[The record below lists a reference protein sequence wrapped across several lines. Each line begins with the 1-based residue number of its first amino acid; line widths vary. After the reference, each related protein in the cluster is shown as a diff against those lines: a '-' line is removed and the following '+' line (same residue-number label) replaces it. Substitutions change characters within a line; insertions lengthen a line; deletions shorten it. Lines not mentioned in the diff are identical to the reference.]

1 MADNPADARSLVRRA
16 LAAVLALALVATVG
30 QVAGAQTTE
39 ERLDAARAEFK
50 RLTAEIEDQQGYL
63 AQLGLEAARIAERLE
78 VATGRYEQ
86 ITEQLRNTTLR
97 LRAAQDEYQGLQDRL
112 ESRVR
117 EAYITGPGS
126 SIEFLLGATS
136 LADLSARMEYVNA
149 VTETDAD
156 LATDVQNLRNELSAE
171 QEEQQDLQAKAAEAL
186 RKVEVQEAA
195 INEKLAQQQAVLDD
209 LQDKE
214 ARAEELVDDL
224 EKRYKRELA
233 ALTGLKFYAD
243 GILKVCP
250 VDVPRAVY
258 DGFGAPRYAG
268 GYHPHAGNDIIAPM
282 GTKIF
287 APFDGYARASTN
299 TLGGYAVYVD
309 GADGYVYNAHLMQPG
324 YTGPVTAGTVIG
336 YVGETGDTNTPHDHF
351 EWHPYATP
359 TNWPASPYGYS
370 VIQAGSSPAVNP
382 FPLLQQVC

>member
-1 MADNPADARSLVRRA
+1 
-16 LAAVLALALVATVG
+16 
-30 QVAGAQTTE
+30 
-39 ERLDAARAEFK
+39 
-50 RLTAEIEDQQGYL
+50 
-63 AQLGLEAARIAERLE
+63 
-78 VATGRYEQ
+78 
-86 ITEQLRNTTLR
+86 
-97 LRAAQDEYQGLQDRL
+97 
-112 ESRVR
+112 
-117 EAYITGPGS
+117 
-126 SIEFLLGATS
+126 
-136 LADLSARMEYVNA
+136 
-149 VTETDAD
+149 
-156 LATDVQNLRNELSAE
+156 
-171 QEEQQDLQAKAAEAL
+171 
-186 RKVEVQEAA
+186 
-195 INEKLAQQQAVLDD
+195 VLDD

-233 ALTGLKFYAD
+233 ALTGLTFYAD

-324 YTGPVTAGTVIG
+324 YTGPVTAGQVIG

-351 EWHPYATP
+351 EWHPYVTP
-359 TNWPASPYGYS
+359 SNWPASPYGYS
-370 VIQAGSSPAVNP
+370 VIQTGSSPAVNP

>member
-1 MADNPADARSLVRRA
+1 MADNPADARNLIRRA
-16 LAAVLALALVATVG
+16 LVAVVALALVATVG

-50 RLTAEIEDQQGYL
+50 RLTADIEAQQAYL
-63 AQLGLEAARIAERLE
+63 SQLGLEAARIAERLE

-86 ITEQLRNTTLR
+86 VTEQLRNTTLQ
-97 LRAAQDEYQGLQDRL
+97 LRDAQDQYQDLQDRL
-112 ESRVR
+112 ENRVR

-156 LATDVQNLRNELSAE
+156 LATEVQNLRNELSAQ
-171 QEEQQDLQAKAAEAL
+171 QEEQQDLQVKAAEAL

-195 INEKLAQQQAVLDD
+195 INAKLAEQQAVLDD
-209 LQDKE
+209 LHDKE

-268 GYHPHAGNDIIAPM
+268 GYHPHAGNDIIAPQ
-282 GTKIF
+282 GTRIF

-324 YTGPVTAGTVIG
+324 YTGPVAAGQVIG

-351 EWHPYATP
+351 EWHPYVTP
-359 TNWPASPYGYS
+359 TNWPVSPYGYS
-370 VIQAGSSPAVNP
+370 VIHTGSSPAVNP

>member
-1 MADNPADARSLVRRA
+1 MADNPADARSLIRRA
-16 LAAVLALALVATVG
+16 LVAVVALALVATIG

-50 RLTAEIEDQQGYL
+50 RLTAEIEAQQAYL
-63 AQLGLEAARIAERLE
+63 SQLGLEAARIAERLE

-86 ITEQLRNTTLR
+86 ITEQLRNTTLQ
-97 LRAAQDEYQGLQDRL
+97 LRDVQDQYQDLQDRL
-112 ESRVR
+112 ENRVR

-156 LATDVQNLRNELSAE
+156 LATEVQNLRNELSAQ

-195 INEKLAQQQAVLDD
+195 INAKLAEQQVVLDD
-209 LQDKE
+209 LHDKE
-214 ARAEELVDDL
+214 ARAEELVGDL

-268 GYHPHAGNDIIAPM
+268 GYHPHAGNDIIAPQ
-282 GTKIF
+282 GTRIF

-324 YTGPVTAGTVIG
+324 YTGPVTAGQVIG

-351 EWHPYATP
+351 EWHPYVTP
-359 TNWPASPYGYS
+359 SNWPVSPYGYS
-370 VIQAGSSPAVNP
+370 VIQTGSSPAVNP

>member
-1 MADNPADARSLVRRA
+1 MADNPADARSLIRRA
-16 LAAVLALALVATVG
+16 LAALVALALVVTVG

-50 RLTAEIEDQQGYL
+50 RLTAEIEAQQGYL
-63 AQLGLEAARIAERLE
+63 SQLGLEAARIAERLE

-86 ITEQLRNTTLR
+86 ITEQLRNTTLQ
-97 LRAAQDEYQGLQDRL
+97 LRDAQDEYQGLQDRL

-156 LATDVQNLRNELSAE
+156 LATDVQNLRNELSAQ
-171 QEEQQDLQAKAAEAL
+171 QEEQQDLQAKAAKAL
-186 RKVEVQEAA
+186 RRVEAQEAA
-195 INEKLAQQQAVLDD
+195 INEKLAQQQAVLND
-209 LQDKE
+209 LHDKE

-324 YTGPVTAGTVIG
+324 YTGPVTAGQVIG

-351 EWHPYATP
+351 EWHPYVTP

-370 VIQAGSSPAVNP
+370 VIQTGSSPAVNP

>member
-1 MADNPADARSLVRRA
+1 MADNPADARSLIRRA
-16 LAAVLALALVATVG
+16 LVAVVALALVATIG

-50 RLTAEIEDQQGYL
+50 RLTAEIEAQQAYL
-63 AQLGLEAARIAERLE
+63 SQLGLEAARIAERLE

-86 ITEQLRNTTLR
+86 ITEQLRNTSLQLR
-97 LRAAQDEYQGLQDRL
+97 DAQDQYQDLQDRL
-112 ESRVR
+112 ENRVR

-149 VTETDAD
+149 VTETDAN
-156 LATDVQNLRNELSAE
+156 LATEVQNLRNELSAQ

-195 INEKLAQQQAVLDD
+195 INAKLAEQQVVLDD
-209 LQDKE
+209 LHDKE
-214 ARAEELVDDL
+214 ARAEELVGDL

-268 GYHPHAGNDIIAPM
+268 GYHPHAGNDIIAPQ
-282 GTKIF
+282 GTRIF

-324 YTGPVTAGTVIG
+324 YTGPVTAGQVIG

-351 EWHPYATP
+351 EWHPYVTP
-359 TNWPASPYGYS
+359 TNWPVSPYGYS
-370 VIQAGSSPAVNP
+370 VIQTGSSPAVNP

>member
-1 MADNPADARSLVRRA
+1 MADNPADARRLIRRA
-16 LAAVLALALVATVG
+16 LVAVVALALVATIG

-50 RLTAEIEDQQGYL
+50 RLTAEIEAQQAYL
-63 AQLGLEAARIAERLE
+63 SQLGLEAARNAERLE
-78 VATGRYEQ
+78 VATGRHEQ
-86 ITEQLRNTTLR
+86 ITEQLRNTTLQ
-97 LRAAQDEYQGLQDRL
+97 LRDAQDEYQDLQDRL

-156 LATDVQNLRNELSAE
+156 LATEVQNLRNELSAQ

-195 INEKLAQQQAVLDD
+195 INAKLAEQQAVLDD
-209 LQDKE
+209 LHDKE
-214 ARAEELVDDL
+214 ARAEELVGDL

-268 GYHPHAGNDIIAPM
+268 GYHPHAGNDIIAPQ
-282 GTKIF
+282 GTRIF

-309 GADGYVYNAHLMQPG
+309 GAEGYVYNAHLMQPG
-324 YTGPVTAGTVIG
+324 YTGPVTAGQVIG

-351 EWHPYATP
+351 EWHPYVTP
-359 TNWPASPYGYS
+359 TNWPVSPYGYS
-370 VIQAGSSPAVNP
+370 VIQTGSTPAVNP

>member
-1 MADNPADARSLVRRA
+1 MADNPADARSLIRRT
-16 LAAVLALALVATVG
+16 LVAVVALALVATIG

-50 RLTAEIEDQQGYL
+50 RLTAEIEAQQAYL
-63 AQLGLEAARIAERLE
+63 SQLGLEAARIAERLE
-78 VATGRYEQ
+78 VATGRFEQ
-86 ITEQLRNTTLR
+86 ITEQLRNTTLQ
-97 LRAAQDEYQGLQDRL
+97 LRDAQDQYQDLQDRL

-149 VTETDAD
+149 VTETDAN
-156 LATDVQNLRNELSAE
+156 LATEVQNLRNELSAQ

-195 INEKLAQQQAVLDD
+195 INAKLAEQQVVLDD
-209 LQDKE
+209 LHDKE
-214 ARAEELVDDL
+214 ARAEELVGDL

-268 GYHPHAGNDIIAPM
+268 GYHPHAGNDIIAPQ
-282 GTKIF
+282 GTRIF

-324 YTGPVTAGTVIG
+324 YTGPVTAGQVIG

-351 EWHPYATP
+351 EWHPYVTP
-359 TNWPASPYGYS
+359 TNWPVSPYGYS
-370 VIQAGSSPAVNP
+370 VIQTGSSPAVNP

>member
-1 MADNPADARSLVRRA
+1 MADNPADARSLIRRA
-16 LAAVLALALVATVG
+16 LAALVALALVVTVG

-50 RLTAEIEDQQGYL
+50 RLTAEIEAQQGYL
-63 AQLGLEAARIAERLE
+63 SQLGLEAARIAERLE

-86 ITEQLRNTTLR
+86 ITEQLRNTTLQ
-97 LRAAQDEYQGLQDRL
+97 LRDAQDEYQDLQDRL

-156 LATDVQNLRNELSAE
+156 LATDVQNLRNELSAQ
-171 QEEQQDLQAKAAEAL
+171 QEEQQDLQAKAAKAL
-186 RKVEVQEAA
+186 RRVEAQEAA
-195 INEKLAQQQAVLDD
+195 INEKLAQQQAVLND
-209 LQDKE
+209 LHDKE

-324 YTGPVTAGTVIG
+324 YTGPVTAGQVIG

-351 EWHPYATP
+351 EWHPYVTP

-370 VIQAGSSPAVNP
+370 VIQTGSSPAVNP